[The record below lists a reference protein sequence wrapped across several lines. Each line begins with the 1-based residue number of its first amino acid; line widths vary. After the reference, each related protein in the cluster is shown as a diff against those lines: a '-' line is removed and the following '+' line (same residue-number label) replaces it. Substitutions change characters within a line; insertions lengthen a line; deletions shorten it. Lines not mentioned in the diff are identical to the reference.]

1 MATIRIPAPLRK
13 LTNNQEEV
21 PATGTSLGSI
31 LDELNKTYPGFGER
45 ILDEQ
50 FSSWKHHLFRFILNP
65 KPRVVGIHIYERR
78 HHQHEHLEPHPTRET
93 HQPSA
98 TAGFCFRGGGVSFPG

>member
-13 LTNNQEEV
+13 LTKNQEEV

-45 ILDEQ
+45 ILDKQGEIR
-50 FSSWKHHLFRFILNP
+50 RFVNIFVNDEDVRFLQ
-65 KPRVVGIHIYERR
+65 ERKT
-78 HHQHEHLEPHPTRET
+78 PVKDTDVISIVP
-93 HQPSA
+93 A
-98 TAGFCFRGGGVSFPG
+98 IAGG

>member
-21 PATGTSLGSI
+21 PARGASLGAV
-31 LDELNKTYPGFGER
+31 LDELDRTYPGFGER

-50 FSSWKHHLFRFILNP
+50 GQIRRFVNVFVNDEDVRFLQ
-65 KPRVVGIHIYERR
+65 E
-78 HHQHEHLEPHPTRET
+78 RET
-93 HQPSA
+93 PVKDSDVISIVPA
-98 TAGFCFRGGGVSFPG
+98 IAGG